1 MNPHIP
7 ADIDSDEKA
16 HVVSRR
22 RKFDIADGAP
32 ALGVAL
38 SGGGIR
44 SATVSLGVF
53 QYFAREEKR
62 ARDENTARAAQ
73 PATEGARVPLQPRPL
88 SRIDYLSSVSGGG
101 YFATFFGSLFLP
113 RDERAKGAQVTPEVM
128 AAAARPQAPPKSK
141 WELAAERAAD
151 ALDDTTFDGSRM
163 TPMRWLRENGRYL
176 APTGGGDYLY
186 AAAVAARNFFGLHY
200 VIAVSLV
207 AIFLLAAILRVFGF
221 AYFPE
226 FWAGT
231 VEAWFMPDAGAN
243 FWPSVWWVPAIATF
257 ALMVVPA
264 AVAFFMTQTERK
276 GRRIRIN
283 LPLISAIGVAV
294 LCFAYA
300 VAGEPPQLDWLSSW
314 LARGDVTEFGLEPPG
329 AWSSARI
336 AAAYVGLV
344 AALAVIVY
352 LSTKHAA
359 RQLIAAG
366 GASRDGAT
374 PAEPHG
380 GRAPTEQ
387 TQAGARDDE
396 PTATT
401 ITQTML
407 SHAVVWPLMATL
419 TLAGYAL
426 VDTIGQTVY
435 ALWTVGAEGKW
446 LAGGGTIALLIPL
459 LKKLL
464 PLVTGSGD
472 PGTKAWVRIPMS
484 ALAFVAGVALF
495 VAVASLW
502 SAITHGLVWHGERPA
517 GDPGCL
523 MAMPGG
529 PVQDVTL
536 DTTGRIVVAKS
547 VPSSVQ
553 CEPGEDPLEPVS
565 WLWLFAPLVVISIFT
580 GRRVGFINL
589 SSLQRYYAGHIMRS
603 YLRASLF
610 PEEAAG
616 GGNGDEVERDVRNP
630 ARADDITA
638 STYYHP
644 SSLAPIHFINM
655 TMNQT
660 VASGSQLVQRDRKG
674 MNVAIGPMGFSIGN
688 RSFVKWDI
696 AAMDYNLQ
704 RSPAT
709 VIGDPDASALSRYVN
724 GTKLVVEPLSIGN
737 WCAISGA
744 AFTTGHGKGTTLG
757 LSLLLAL
764 TNVRLGYWWN
774 AEVEPPHPTRSEPA
788 DSPWFEK
795 LSGGFRTQRFLLNEM
810 TARYYGTRRSHW
822 YLSDGGHFENTA
834 VYELIRRRVTNIIVL
849 DNGHDPDYA
858 FDDVANLV
866 RKARIDLDAQI
877 EFLTSAELWEFVD
890 TSVRK
895 YFAAPDE
902 FKGKPWA
909 PAYATLARV
918 RYKEAPDAPG
928 LMLVLKPRVAGIE
941 PLDILNYK
949 ESSGDFP
956 QQSTTD
962 QFYDE
967 AQWESYRSLGY
978 WIAEQLFAERAA
990 VSADKWLPRKMFE

>member
-7 ADIDSDEKA
+7 ADIDRDEKA
-16 HVVSRR
+16 QIVSRR
-22 RKFDIADGAP
+22 RKFDIADDAP

-53 QYFAREEKR
+53 QYLAHEEKR
-62 ARDENTARAAQ
+62 GREKNAARAAQ
-73 PATEGARVPLQPRPL
+73 AAAEGAPAPLYPRPL

-113 RDERAKGAQVTPEVM
+113 RDERAKGAQVTPEILH
-128 AAAARPQAPPKSK
+128 AAVAPGKAPPKTK
-141 WELAAERAAD
+141 WELAAEGAAD
-151 ALDDTTFDGSRM
+151 ALDDTSFDGSRM

-200 VIAVSLV
+200 VIGVSLV
-207 AIFLLAAILRVFGF
+207 AIFLLVAMLRVFGF

-231 VEAWFMPDAGAN
+231 VEAWFMPDPGAN
-243 FWPSVWWVPAIATF
+243 FWPSVWWMPAIATF
-257 ALMVVPA
+257 ALMVVP
-264 AVAFFMTQTERK
+264 VGVGFFLTQTERK

-283 LPLISAIGVAV
+283 LPLIAAIGVAA

-300 VAGEPPQLDWLSSW
+300 FAGEAPRLDWIAPGFDGTDLREL
-314 LARGDVTEFGLEPPG
+314 LAATDWG
-329 AWSSARI
+329 AARI

-352 LSTKHAA
+352 LWTKRAA
-359 RQLIAAG
+359 RKLAAAG
-366 GASRDGAT
+366 NPQPGQAAPVPGHE
-374 PAEPHG
+374 EPGQAHG
-380 GRAPTEQ
+380 GQ
-387 TQAGARDDE
+387 RDVE

-407 SHAVVWPLMATL
+407 SHAIVWPLMATL

-484 ALAFVAGVALF
+484 SLAFVAGVALF

-502 SAITHGLVWHGERPA
+502 SALTHGLVWHGERPA
-517 GDPGCL
+517 GDPGCM
-523 MAMPGG
+523 MAMPGESE
-529 PVQDVTL
+529 QEVTL
-536 DTTGRIVVAKS
+536 DSTRRIVVAKS
-547 VPSSVQ
+547 VRSSLQ
-553 CEPGEDPLEPVS
+553 CEPGSDPLEPPS
-565 WLWLFAPLVVISIFT
+565 WAWLFAPLLVISIFT

-610 PEEAAG
+610 PEEEADG
-616 GGNGDEVERDVRNP
+616 GDAEEVERDVRNP

-638 STYYHP
+638 DTYYHP
-644 SSLAPIHFINM
+644 SSLAPLHFINM

-674 MNVAIGPMGFSIGN
+674 MNVAVGPMGFSIGN

-696 AAMDYNLQ
+696 AAMDYNRQ
-704 RSPAT
+704 RCPAM

-724 GTKLVVEPLSIGN
+724 GTRLVVEPLSIGN

-774 AEVEPPHPTRSEPA
+774 AEIEPPHPVRSEPA

-834 VYELIRRRVTNIIVL
+834 AYELIRRRVANIIVL

-858 FDDVANLV
+858 FDDIANLA
-866 RKARIDLDAQI
+866 RKARIDLDAEI
-877 EFLTSAELWEFVD
+877 EFLTSDELWELVD
-890 TSVRK
+890 PSVRK
-895 YFAAPDE
+895 YFATPEE
-902 FKGKPWA
+902 FRDKPWG

-918 RYKEAPDAPG
+918 SYKEAPESPS

-949 ESSGDFP
+949 QASSDFP
-956 QQSTTD
+956 QQSTSD

-967 AQWESYRSLGY
+967 AQWESYRGLGH
-978 WIAEQLFAERAA
+978 WIAEQLFGERTA